1 MREVGE
7 GGRTGRGP
15 GSPGAP
21 GASFTTEVPWPS
33 LWKFAQFAY
42 VAEQYG
48 YRYSGLDPELR
59 DSDTPFFVFRALPD
73 ARERAA
79 VTRARFP
86 GALAGGQL
94 PGMRAWPVPVLTLP
108 EARGEV
114 RLLHARIAFDY
125 FGALGRQRLRPWLV
139 GIPVVLLFFLLVN
152 GELHVRGL
160 TVGPVP
166 PRRCSWF
173 WPLPGSSCG
182 VAWRH
187 TSGCSSGLASV
198 GPRDRDLRWWMLPRL
213 GSGA

>member
-1 MREVGE
+1 M
-7 GGRTGRGP
+7 
-15 GSPGAP
+15 
-21 GASFTTEVPWPS
+21 
-33 LWKFAQFAY
+33 WKFAQFAY
-42 VAEQYG
+42 VAEQFG

-86 GALAGGQL
+86 GALAGGRL

-114 RLLHARIAFDY
+114 RLLHARIAIDY

-160 TVGPVP
+160 TVAA
-166 PRRCSWF
+166 
-173 WPLPGSSCG
+173 G
-182 VAWRH
+182 VAAALFLVLAASRIFVRRRLATH
-187 TSGCSSGLASV
+187 QRLLGRSGV
-198 GPRDRDLRWWMLPRL
+198 RWPP
-213 GSGA
+213 

>member
-86 GALAGGQL
+86 GALAGGRL

-114 RLLHARIAFDY
+114 RLLHARIAIDY

-160 TVGPVP
+160 TVAAGAAAALFLVLAASRIFVRRRLATHQRLLGRSDVRWP
-166 PRRCSWF
+166 P
-173 WPLPGSSCG
+173 
-182 VAWRH
+182 
-187 TSGCSSGLASV
+187 
-198 GPRDRDLRWWMLPRL
+198 
-213 GSGA
+213 